1 MRKNQGPPSGAAAP
15 PKPPRQLTNL
25 QPTKAPTSG
34 AFFVSGARLMGKI
47 KGTIIDQPAAGAANT
62 PITAAN
68 DAATAAAAESAV
80 VVYGRDEANK
90 AHASWFGAAD
100 VELAIKAAGMM
111 GMRVLP
117 VTTDEHRAAA
127 SKLAAGRIFES
138 GRGFVPF
145 AKEAS
150 YKALEA
156 LDGAYSPPAP
166 PEPEPE
172 VLVAASSVPAT
183 WADLAVGAVVLAS
196 PGEDEG
202 WWVAV
207 VTEDRGEGL
216 FVLRW
221 IGFDSEPSFVR
232 RGDDLGLAAPSTVL
246 AELVAEPVG
255 ESGETPPAP

>member
-1 MRKNQGPPSGAAAP
+1 
-15 PKPPRQLTNL
+15 
-25 QPTKAPTSG
+25 
-34 AFFVSGARLMGKI
+34 MGKI
-47 KGTIIDQPAAGAANT
+47 KNSLIAQPAAGAADA
-62 PITAAN
+62 PITGAN
-68 DAATAAAAESAV
+68 DAATATAAEPAIIV
-80 VVYGRDEANK
+80 FGRDEANK
-90 AHASWFGAAD
+90 AHASWFAAAD
-100 VELAIKAAGMM
+100 AELAIKAAGMM

-138 GRGFVPF
+138 GKGFVPF

-156 LDGAYSPPAP
+156 LDGAYAPPAP
-166 PEPEPE
+166 PAPEAE
-172 VLVAASSVPAT
+172 AFVAPSSLPAT

-202 WWVAV
+202 WWPSV
-207 VTEDRGEGL
+207 VVEDRGEGL

-221 IGFDSEPSFVR
+221 VGFDSEPSFVR

-255 ESGETPPAP
+255 ESGEAPIAS

>member
-1 MRKNQGPPSGAAAP
+1 
-15 PKPPRQLTNL
+15 
-25 QPTKAPTSG
+25 
-34 AFFVSGARLMGKI
+34 MGKI
-47 KGTIIDQPAAGAANT
+47 KGTTLDQSAAGGADAPVT
-62 PITAAN
+62 EAN
-68 DAATAAAAESAV
+68 DAATAPAAKPALV
-80 VVYGRDEANK
+80 VFGRDEANK
-90 AHASWFGAAD
+90 AHASWFAAVD
-100 VELAIKAAGMM
+100 AELAIKAAGLM

-117 VTTDEHRAAA
+117 VITDEQRAAA

-145 AKEAS
+145 AKEVS

-156 LDGAYSPPAP
+156 LDGAYAPPAP

-172 VLVAASSVPAT
+172 ILVAASSVPAT

-216 FVLRW
+216 FELRW

-255 ESGETPPAP
+255 ESGEAPLAS

>member
-1 MRKNQGPPSGAAAP
+1 
-15 PKPPRQLTNL
+15 
-25 QPTKAPTSG
+25 
-34 AFFVSGARLMGKI
+34 MGKI
-47 KGTIIDQPAAGAANT
+47 KGTIIDQPAAGAADAA
-62 PITAAN
+62 IIGAN
-68 DAATAAAAESAV
+68 DAATALAAEPV
-80 VVYGRDEANK
+80 LVIFGRDEANK
-90 AHASWFGAAD
+90 AHASWFAAAD
-100 VELAIKAAGMM
+100 AELAIKAAGMM

-117 VTTDEHRAAA
+117 ANTDEHRAAA

-145 AKEAS
+145 AKEAA

-156 LDGAYSPPAP
+156 LDGGYAP
-166 PEPEPE
+166 PGPSEPEPE

-207 VTEDRGEGL
+207 IVEDRGEGL

-221 IGFDSEPSFVR
+221 VGFDSEPSFVR

-246 AELVAEPVG
+246 AELVAESSG
-255 ESGETPPAP
+255 ESGEASVAS

>member
-1 MRKNQGPPSGAAAP
+1 MRKNQGPPSGAAAL
-15 PKPPRQLTNL
+15 PKPPRHITRP

-47 KGTIIDQPAAGAANT
+47 KGTIIDQPAAGAATT
-62 PITAAN
+62 PITGAN
-68 DAATAAAAESAV
+68 DAATAAAAEPAV
-80 VVYGRDEANK
+80 VVFGRDEANK

-138 GRGFVPF
+138 GKGFVPF
-145 AKEAS
+145 AKEAA
-150 YKALEA
+150 YKALETF
-156 LDGAYSPPAP
+156 DEAYAPSAP
-166 PEPEPE
+166 PEPAPE
-172 VLVAASSVPAT
+172 VFVAPSSIAAT

-202 WWVAV
+202 WWTAV
-207 VTEDRGEGL
+207 IVEDRGERL

-221 IGFDSEPSFVR
+221 VGFDSEPTFVR
-232 RGDDLGLAAPSTVL
+232 RGDELGLMAPSTAL
-246 AELVAEPVG
+246 TAAVAEPAG
-255 ESGETPPAP
+255 ESGEAPASS